1 MHGAEIFLREHA
13 EFSFPFFPLLAVFF
27 SSLKATCTATTAA
40 DIAFKNQLNI
50 THSLIFILKI
60 IFWAS
65 RFIFSRQTCDRGRQC
80 WLANLAITLIVFIT
94 SHGVKLELNSACRDS
109 CCRGGL
115 KNLKVIYR
123 LDFRQQLLI
132 TATHIWIYSPFVS
145 RGVLLAAIIISA
157 LLHNFNKSARKCE
170 CKFDG
175 NVKWSWSAPFFFHWW
190 RSTCGY
196 HDKIIQESINPAT
209 WLQPLLLVHH
219 RWWPRRKAI
228 HSNDV
233 FEGLGFWRKQ
243 SVTEFT
249 VIVIST
255 TTINTRKI
263 CT

>member
-1 MHGAEIFLREHA
+1 MHGAEIFLRDHA

-109 CCRGGL
+109 CSRGGL

-170 CKFDG
+170 WEFDG
-175 NVKWSWSAPFFFHWW
+175 NVKWSWSAPFFFPLVAKHVWLPW
-190 RSTCGY
+190 QNYSRKYKSCNVTA
-196 HDKIIQESINPAT
+196 AT
-209 WLQPLLLVHH
+209 AVGSPQMMAE
-219 RWWPRRKAI
+219 KKGN
-228 HSNDV
+228 S
-233 FEGLGFWRKQ
+233 Q
-243 SVTEFT
+243 
-249 VIVIST
+249 
-255 TTINTRKI
+255 
-263 CT
+263 

>member
-1 MHGAEIFLREHA
+1 M
-13 EFSFPFFPLLAVFF
+13 FF
-27 SSLKATCTATTAA
+27 SSLTATCTATTAA

-109 CCRGGL
+109 CSRGGL

-170 CKFDG
+170 CEFDG

-196 HDKIIQESINPAT
+196 HDKIIQESINPCNVTAAT
-209 WLQPLLLVHH
+209 AVGSPQMMAEKKGNSQCL
-219 RWWPRRKAI
+219 
-228 HSNDV
+228 
-233 FEGLGFWRKQ
+233 FWRKQ
-243 SVTEFT
+243 SLTEFT